1 MFMTSY
7 MQNIITAWLILYKDF
22 SFY

>member
-1 MFMTSY
+1 MTSY